1 MAMLPKEVVYI
12 VLLLEV
18 LCLLHSAVGMN
29 GLHRTNQES
38 FGNSGRPILGAP
50 KKKRPDMGPSIFEEN
65 EVQILTDS
73 DWDENM
79 MNYDIYLVLFYVSG
93 RLE

>member
-1 MAMLPKEVVYI
+1 MARLRKECVYI
-12 VLLLEV
+12 ILLGV
-18 LCLLHSAVGMN
+18 ICLLHSAVGMN
-29 GLHRTNQES
+29 GLHRMNQES

-93 RLE
+93 R